1 MIEYPSE
8 EYSLLCYRLVPL
20 RLPIY
25 PLAPQ
30 NRGFLYITIF
40 YVTRIML
47 FMRNVNRLID
57 DFKNQTKHTIWKH
70 LDAMAVNY
78 AVYSTH
84 MHGLHPFLI
93 DYDIYLYCNATNIVI
108 VCIDCCG
115 HDEEHTYNETET
127 LSSLIMAE
135 GYDPCVSTVWRLAK
149 TVSLTMSRFTDIN
162 PDINVFGVLL
172 TEAEI
177 LNACELH
184 ELWESNNIMVL
195 DDFQRL
201 KYRKIRVNDDDD
213 LPYRVFAMTIIQTSL
228 EALTEEKA
236 EAIFDATT
244 EKACSSQS
252 YQDDDEFAKLLEK
265 FVNEGIVDEDAP
277 FDNRTDDDTLDN
289 DDETPDDDDD
299 TEDDD
304 DDVTEDDDD
313 DTSDDDDAPLSGVL
327 FPDGEIEQNQNISVK
342 VEILRPIANPWE
354 ELEKLVGCADIKRRM
369 DELVAL
375 TSYNKMMREMISNGK
390 QHEVSLHSIF
400 LGRPG
405 TGKTTVCKIFGS
417 LLRQAGA
424 LSKGHVVVCDRGTF
438 IGTLWGD
445 EERSMRQVLEMA
457 KGGVLMIDEA
467 YLLNGKHDSD
477 PGKLVIQLMM
487 NILADET
494 QRDIAIVLCGY
505 KEQMM
510 KLLDMNPGLQSRF
523 PNKFEFTDF
532 TVDELL
538 EITQRRIKDY
548 GYRFTTPAWEKYS
561 GLLAQAYQLRD
572 PDTWGN
578 ARFITNQLDRIYI
591 QHAAR
596 CVKQRPKDKSELL
609 MLTPEDIVPIEIP
622 RQKTKIG
629 F

>member
-1 MIEYPSE
+1 
-8 EYSLLCYRLVPL
+8 
-20 RLPIY
+20 
-25 PLAPQ
+25 
-30 NRGFLYITIF
+30 
-40 YVTRIML
+40 
-47 FMRNVNRLID
+47 MRNVNRLIN
-57 DFKNQTKHTIWKH
+57 DFKKQTKATIWKH
-70 LDAMAVNY
+70 LDAMAANY

-84 MHGLHPFLI
+84 LNGLSPFLT
-93 DYDIYLYCNATNIVI
+93 DYDVYLYCDTTNMVI
-108 VCIDCCG
+108 VCLDHCG
-115 HDEEHTYNETET
+115 YGDENIYNESET
-127 LSSLIMAE
+127 LDSLILTE
-135 GYDPCVSTVWRLAK
+135 GCEPRFSIVRKLADAVRHTK
-149 TVSLTMSRFTDIN
+149 SQLKDRY
-162 PDINVFGVLL
+162 PDIAVYGVLL

-177 LNACELH
+177 LNAWELY
-184 ELWESNNIMVL
+184 ELWDSNNVMVI
-195 DDFQRL
+195 DGFRRL
-201 KYRKIRVNDDDD
+201 KYRSIQVNLDDELVGKDYFRTIIDAEVPLEEEVGKDEDDD
-213 LPYRVFAMTIIQTSL
+213 FT
-228 EALTEEKA
+228 
-236 EAIFDATT
+236 
-244 EKACSSQS
+244 
-252 YQDDDEFAKLLEK
+252 KLLNH
-265 FVNEGIVDEDAP
+265 FLNEGMEIVDEEVP
-277 FDNRTDDDTLDN
+277 FGNNEDEDKDEDEDIIHDELPDDN
-289 DDETPDDDDD
+289 TPDVDNI
-299 TEDDD
+299 
-304 DDVTEDDDD
+304 
-313 DTSDDDDAPLSGVL
+313 P

-342 VEILRPIANPWE
+342 VEILRPIANPRE

-375 TSYNKMMREMISNGK
+375 TSYNKMMHELFPNGK
-390 QHEVSLHSIF
+390 QHEVSLHSVF

-445 EERSMRQVLEMA
+445 EERSMKQVLEMA

-467 YLLNGKHDSD
+467 YLLNGKHDND

-505 KEQMM
+505 KEQMTKM
-510 KLLDMNPGLQSRF
+510 LDTNPGLQSRF

-548 GYRFTTPAWEKYS
+548 DYQFTTQAWEEYR
-561 GLLAQAYQLRD
+561 GMLAQVYQVRD
-572 PDTWGN
+572 PETWGN
-578 ARFITNQLDRIYI
+578 ARFISNQLERIYI

-596 CVKQRPKDKSELL
+596 CVKQCPKDKHELL

-622 RQKTKIG
+622 RPKTKIG